1 MDQTALGQFFVT
13 NLNLEGTHPI
23 PRFETN
29 WDDATGICAN
39 LLGKFHWIC

>member
-13 NLNLEGTHPI
+13 NLNLEGTH